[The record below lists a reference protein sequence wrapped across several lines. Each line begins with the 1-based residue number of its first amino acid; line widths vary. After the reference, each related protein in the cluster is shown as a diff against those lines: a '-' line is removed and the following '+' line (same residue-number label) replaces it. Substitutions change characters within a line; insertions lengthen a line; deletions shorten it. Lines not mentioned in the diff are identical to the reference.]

1 MHDDEVD
8 TDPSLVQRLVGAQFP
23 QWADLRIAPVPS
35 GGTDNALYRL
45 GHHLVVRLPRH
56 ERTVGRLEQEYRW
69 LLKLAPLLELRV
81 PTPVARGMPG
91 EGYPWEWSIYEW
103 LEGETA
109 YVEPVADP
117 VRLSTDLAEF
127 VASLQR
133 IDATGGPS
141 PSTLNAFRGEPLAN
155 RDEQTRAWIAA
166 LGSTIDVGAATAVWD
181 AALRVPEWRRA
192 PVWIHGDLDAR
203 NLLVAQGKLS
213 AVIDWGCVGI
223 GDPACDVAV
232 AWKMLSADTRDVFRK
247 ALSVDDATW
256 ARSRGWVL
264 SQAVGALSYYTLE
277 TNPELVREGRRWLAE
292 ALAPPPPAIS
302 QT

>member
-8 TDPSLVQRLVGAQFP
+8 TGPSLVHRLVVAQFP
-23 QWADLRIAPVPS
+23 EWADLPIEPVPS

-45 GHHLVVRLPRH
+45 GDRMVVRLPRH
-56 ERTVGRLEQEYRW
+56 ERTVARLEQEHRW
-69 LLKLAPLLELRV
+69 LLKLAPLLRL
-81 PTPVARGMPG
+81 PIPAPHARGMPG
-91 EGYPWEWSIYEW
+91 DGYPWEWSIYEW

-117 VRLSTDLAEF
+117 VRLATDLAQF
-127 VASLQR
+127 VASLQG
-133 IDATGGPS
+133 IDAAGGPP
-141 PSTLNAFRGEPLAN
+141 PSELNAFRGEPLAR

-166 LGSTIDVGAATAVWD
+166 LCSTIDVEAATAVWE
-181 AALRVPEWRRA
+181 AALRASEWRHA

-203 NLLVAQGKLS
+203 NLLVAHGNLS
-213 AVIDWGCVGI
+213 AVIDWGCLGV

-232 AWKMLSADTRDVFRK
+232 AWKMLRAQTRDVFRR

-264 SQAVGALSYYTLE
+264 SQAVGALAYYTPE
-277 TNPELVREGRRWLAE
+277 TNPELVREGQRWLAE
-292 ALAPPPPAIS
+292 VLA
-302 QT
+302 